1 MARFTEAERVE
12 VWERRQRGEGNRS
25 IGRRLGRSAGSIRA
39 FVEANGGV
47 RPEVRRCSPRHLSST
62 EREEISRGIAAGR
75 SCPPTRHPDRCW
87 HRLRRHLRHQQNPS
101 RGLKFT
107 PRWGTAER

>member
-39 FVEANGGV
+39 FVESTGGV
-47 RPEVRRCSPRHLSST
+47 RTGGSATFATSFVVDGARGDLERDSCRRTFVC
-62 EREEISRGIAAGR
+62 
-75 SCPPTRHPDRCW
+75 
-87 HRLRRHLRHQQNPS
+87 HR
-101 RGLKFT
+101 
-107 PRWGTAER
+107 